1 MQSPIQRFPHPETH
15 PRFVLLEMK
24 RRDRRNRI
32 CGCRLPLTSAPL
44 FLTSP
49 LQVIRRRC
57 RYNAIPTTPDGKGR
71 AGRVLLSQYQHW
83 DAVSTFSR
91 QAILVTIYLTHS
103 FGAKIA
109 RMMADENIK
118 PLRRAATSGALR
130 SPDPPPSSA
139 VRQRISSRQPGGQN
153 GSPSLSPR
161 PGVERRR
168 SSILSYSSMQSLSD
182 DLINPTT
189 SRTSEQRDDEEVSP
203 WHSTPLAFAIL
214 PAIGGIFFKNGTAFV
229 TDVLLLILAA
239 IFMNWSVRLPW
250 DWYYQAQA
258 QLRAAEP
265 EEFLI
270 EDDLEADETA
280 VESVSSPGNSPKQSA
295 TEPDQKAESESQ
307 PTLTEHN
314 KRRLEAAAE
323 LRKQETL
330 GLIATFIFPV
340 MAAYLLHGIRGQLSS
355 SSGALV
361 SDFNLSIFV
370 LAAEIRPFRQL
381 IRLLNSRTLHL
392 QRIVTGNNDAVD
404 SSPGSTRTIKNLE
417 ARIAEL
423 ENILTGPNAVVPNGS
438 VPQRSDVADMIAAE
452 IKKRADPRFEAL
464 ERAMRRYEKRSTTL
478 SMLTEQRLNIHES
491 KIQDSLSLAAA
502 AAHRTQKRGTLAI
515 VADST
520 VALMGVPFKLA
531 ADLAMWP
538 FHFANLMYATLGARL
553 SGRETAKTGR
563 RNNVTQ
569 AGLRDDKMRSVQRR
583 SAR

>member
-1 MQSPIQRFPHPETH
+1 
-15 PRFVLLEMK
+15 
-24 RRDRRNRI
+24 
-32 CGCRLPLTSAPL
+32 
-44 FLTSP
+44 
-49 LQVIRRRC
+49 
-57 RYNAIPTTPDGKGR
+57 
-71 AGRVLLSQYQHW
+71 
-83 DAVSTFSR
+83 
-91 QAILVTIYLTHS
+91 
-103 FGAKIA
+103 
-109 RMMADENIK
+109 
-118 PLRRAATSGALR
+118 
-130 SPDPPPSSA
+130 
-139 VRQRISSRQPGGQN
+139 
-153 GSPSLSPR
+153 
-161 PGVERRR
+161 
-168 SSILSYSSMQSLSD
+168 MQSLSD

-189 SRTSEQRDDEEVSP
+189 SRTSEQRDDEEVSA

-258 QLRAAEP
+258 QLREVEAE
-265 EEFLI
+265 EALI
-270 EDDLEADETA
+270 SDDLEADETA
-280 VESVSSPGNSPKQSA
+280 VESISSADNSPKQSA
-295 TEPDQKAESESQ
+295 IHPDQSPEVEPQ
-307 PTLTEHN
+307 PSIDVSS
-314 KRRLEAAAE
+314 KRKLEAAAE

-330 GLIATFIFPV
+330 GLIATFVFPV

-392 QRIVTGNNDAVD
+392 QRIVTGNNDAVG
-404 SSPGSTRTIKNLE
+404 SSPGSMRTIKNLE

-423 ENILTGPNAVVPNGS
+423 ETILPNPNAIVPNGS
-438 VPQRSDVADMIAAE
+438 VPQRSDVADMIASE

-491 KIQDSLSLAAA
+491 RIQDSLSLAAA
-502 AAHRTQKRGTLAI
+502 AAHRTQKRGTLATI
-515 VADST
+515 ADST
-520 VALMGVPFKLA
+520 TALIGVPFKLA

-538 FHFANLMYATLGARL
+538 FRVANLIYATLEDRL
-553 SGRETAKTGR
+553 SGRGTANTVR
-563 RNNVTQ
+563 RSNATQ
-569 AGLRDDKMRSVQRR
+569 AGLRDDKLRSVQRK